1 MGRSGNEAPLDGL
14 GSFSEVSKQGGSS
27 DQLLSR
33 ALSLPQVLSQP
44 ELIHHNPQGWEKH
57 FHHGDL
63 ELDI

>member
-44 ELIHHNPQGWEKH
+44 ELIHHNPPCWEKH